1 MRPTEILMDEHQIIL
16 QVIGA
21 AEREVRALVA
31 GSAFDAAKVGKIID
45 FIRNFADRC
54 HHAKEEG
61 QLFKMLERKGMPVGS
76 GPIAVMLQEHDMGR
90 DYVRAVAEI
99 LAKGKT
105 IGLQE
110 VSVISEN
117 LSAYADLLRGHIG
130 KEDNVLYPM
139 ADRMF
144 STADQHELAE
154 AFQRVEAEEIGANV
168 HEKYHRLAMELAA
181 A

>member
-21 AEREVRALVA
+21 AEREARKMAES
-31 GSAFDAAKVGKIID
+31 GSADGAKVGKIID

-61 QLFKMLERKGMPVGS
+61 QLFKMLERKGMPVES

-90 DYVRAVAEI
+90 GYVQAVAEI
-99 LAKGKT
+99 LEKGKT

-117 LSAYADLLRGHIG
+117 LSAYADLLRGHIA

-144 STADQHELAE
+144 SAADQHELAE
-154 AFQRVEAEEIGANV
+154 AFQRVEAEEIGAGV
-168 HEKYHRLAMELAA
+168 HEKYHGLAHELAGE
-181 A
+181 